1 MNSDLIL
8 PIIGRH
14 LLCLIELMY
23 GVMAKFQF
31 LLLAIIINVIPC
43 VAQDVARIQ
52 NAILQLQTL
61 SESSLNNVHI
71 GNMEQAVQDYAKI
84 MSIIERS

>member
-1 MNSDLIL
+1 
-8 PIIGRH
+8 
-14 LLCLIELMY
+14 
-23 GVMAKFQF
+23 MAKFQF